1 VIRAL
6 PNGTNRSLGNTPIRP
21 RLIEVGL
28 LDCNLR
34 FGLLQGGLCIDP
46 LRLRLVEL
54 HLVVARIDQHQQ
66 LSGGNMLVVDK
77 LQLRYPARHLQRQ
90 LGDVAVDERIVGA
103 FEMPRVQPP
112 DDPGSD
118 QRSGDNGGSAEPYH
132 ASPRRMMIVRLLLRL
147 TLPCRVV
154 LARNGVRIVHRPSK
168 SLRLP
173 IRPHGATVRP

>member
-1 VIRAL
+1 MWVDRREPL
-6 PNGTNRSLGNTPIRP
+6 VVPLRLDVFSLGNTPIRP

-77 LQLRYPARHLQRQ
+77 LQLRYPARHLRRH
-90 LGDVAVDERIVGA
+90 LGDVAVDERIA
-103 FEMPRVQPP
+103 IPAAI
-112 DDPGSD
+112 
-118 QRSGDNGGSAEPYH
+118 SAAATMAAAPN
-132 ASPRRMMIVRLLLRL
+132 PTMRRQD
-147 TLPCRVV
+147 
-154 LARNGVRIVHRPSK
+154 G
-168 SLRLP
+168 
-173 IRPHGATVRP
+173 